1 MTFTNII
8 IMYLQG
14 KPYTSIEGETELN
27 NLCLIPDS
35 GMLFMATE
43 APKILSYYIPVR
55 WLIMKNSKTQ
65 KILSYYIPVRWLI
78 KKLK

>member
-1 MTFTNII
+1 
-8 IMYLQG
+8 MYLQG

-55 WLIMKNSKTQ
+55 FFI
-65 KILSYYIPVRWLI
+65 I
-78 KKLK
+78 KKLKNSKNPLLLHTCKMVD